1 MNNCRSRS
9 QITLPSGILR
19 LYFEIPR
26 IPLMEKLVGEEQA
39 VPMAT
44 DDAEDTAEAEVY
56 CQ

>member
-1 MNNCRSRS
+1 MNNCRSCS

-26 IPLMEKLVGEEQA
+26 IPLMEKLVGEEQP

-44 DDAEDTAEAEVY
+44 DDAEDTAEAEV
-56 CQ
+56 